1 MKGGYL
7 HEFCFKAQFSKRWIL
22 IRQSLSICIYTILI
36 FLNLYFFEDFSI
48 LCVMPKLLCMR
59 MRLWPQRKFGWK
71 GQKVFFTPWTKNRQ
85 GHKLTIYSSIIKL
98 AMSYW
103 FASKAKIKSF
113 KILFIFRM
121 KRLYSRRREEIFFK
135 ILCINSTEALIK
147 LWTHP
152 PKNYNL
158 VSVITSFQIPTPY
171 YIVLKDFILA
181 YKTHTVHW
189 KRKNNCQSIFDF
201 LNLSSTSRINE
212 DFCSTP

>member
-1 MKGGYL
+1 M
-7 HEFCFKAQFSKRWIL
+7 
-22 IRQSLSICIYTILI
+22 
-36 FLNLYFFEDFSI
+36 YFFEDFST
-48 LCVMPKLLCMR
+48 LCVWCRSCYVWEWGCGLNANLDGKARRSFSHHGRKIGRDINLLSIQVLLNWLCHTGLLQ
-59 MRLWPQRKFGWK
+59 RLKSRIFKIC
-71 GQKVFFTPWTKNRQ
+71 
-85 GHKLTIYSSIIKL
+85 TIYFSNDAAVL
-98 AMSYW
+98 AW
-103 FASKAKIKSF
+103 
-113 KILFIFRM
+113 
-121 KRLYSRRREEIFFK
+121 RREEIFFK
-135 ILCINSTEALIK
+135 VLCINSTEALIK

-201 LNLSSTSRINE
+201 LNLSSTCRINE